1 MKFLNLMTLG
11 VSPNMILKYDD
22 QLLMDFLREIISET
36 DISNDQVNRLFT
48 VFEKIIEIYDRLLFL
63 KCRTKN

>member
-1 MKFLNLMTLG
+1 MKFFNLMTLG